1 MCVLFNFN
9 GAKLIASVW
18 TDFLDPKVEMSPTGW
33 AEIDELINALP
44 IFVLVFSSSL
54 YMLRAT
60 HVYVAWSEGLNWPIT
75 SSLVTSSVVTLLKT
89 GMLTLFLYQRILG
102 NGDPVA
108 EQLTRIE
115 APIFDTLNE
124 AGGFDTNEGDS
135 KSRNN

>member
-1 MCVLFNFN
+1 M
-9 GAKLIASVW
+9 
-18 TDFLDPKVEMSPTGW
+18 
-33 AEIDELINALP
+33 
-44 IFVLVFSSSL
+44 
-54 YMLRAT
+54 
-60 HVYVAWSEGLNWPIT
+60 
-75 SSLVTSSVVTLLKT
+75 TSSVVTLFKT

-135 KSRNN
+135 KSRKNKKKP